1 MYARVVYTQVQ
12 PGQTDEAIRI
22 YRESVTPVARLQQG
36 YIGGILL
43 TDRGTGKGIS
53 ISFWDGE
60 AAMKIGETSG
70 YLQQQIGKF
79 AGVIAGPPTRETFE
93 VSFQEF
99 AQIGR

>member
-22 YRESVTPVARLQQG
+22 YRESVTPVARQQKG
-36 YIGGILL
+36 YRGGILL

-53 ISFWDGE
+53 ISFWESDALMTAGE
-60 AAMKIGETSG
+60 MSG
-70 YLQQQIGKF
+70 YLQQQIAKF
-79 AGVIAGPPTRETFE
+79 TGVIAGPPTRETFE

-99 AQIGR
+99 AK